1 MVDPVRES
9 VPTTLTSAVRV
20 AVVVVS
26 VVVVVVAR
34 QFKQVMVVLDN
45 VSSVA

>member
-9 VPTTLTSAVRV
+9 MPTTLTSAVRV
-20 AVVVVS
+20 VVARS

-34 QFKQVMVVLDN
+34 QFKQVMVVPDN
-45 VSSVA
+45 VSSTA

>member
-20 AVVVVS
+20 VVVVS

-34 QFKQVMVVLDN
+34 QFKQVMVVLDK
-45 VSSVA
+45 VSSTA